1 MQGDKWEQTYDTDLK
16 SPYDL
21 LSGESNRT
29 FYEMFELIDLIVNYI
44 YILI

>member
-1 MQGDKWEQTYDTDLK
+1 MMVDNDDHDLE
-16 SPYDL
+16 STYDL

-29 FYEMFELIDLIVNYI
+29 FYEMFEQIDLILNYI